1 MVIDTSVLIAIL
13 AGEPEATRFAHA
25 LSIAPQLLLSTATL
39 VEATI
44 VTRYRFRDDGV
55 RDLDSLLARLRPE
68 IIPVTVQQAELA
80 RQAHRRFG
88 KGQHPA
94 GLNFGDCFAY
104 ALAQDRDEPH
114 LFKGNDFTLTDI
126 VAVPY

>member
-13 AGEPEATRFAHA
+13 TDEPEAARFAHV

-44 VTRYRFRDDGV
+44 VIRYRFRDDGV
-55 RDLDSLLARLRPE
+55 RDLDLLLARLRPE
-68 IIPVTVQQAELA
+68 IVPVTGQQAELA

-94 GLNFGDCFAY
+94 ALNFGDCFAY
-104 ALAQDRDEPH
+104 ALAQDRDEPL
-114 LFKGNDFTLTDI
+114 LFKGTDSTLTDI